1 MTTNNARSA
10 RIGALLGDVV
20 REANARAAV
29 LVDDAGTPVAQSCD
43 PASAAKIAARLAEA
57 DCGATTG
64 PLFHADLGGL
74 IHVEPVEQHRLA
86 VLFDAR
92 SSLVLVRLRTRKAR
106 GKLDEA
112 IGAPNPEQA
121 D

>member
-1 MTTNNARSA
+1 MAHLSHGRGWCHAFSLTHGFQP
-10 RIGALLGDVV
+10 I
-20 REANARAAV
+20 
-29 LVDDAGTPVAQSCD
+29 
-43 PASAAKIAARLAEA
+43 ASAAKIAARLAEA

-74 IHVEPVEQHRLA
+74 IHVEPVERHRLA